1 MYRHLAIF
9 IMQHSWPASSP
20 SLDGSHGQHDA
31 CRTVR
36 ARLHNCVAGD
46 LRSGVPAEATLID
59 RMESHM
65 ATCPR
70 CARVEARRQSMRPA
84 MAAAGA
90 RATIQSDTV
99 TPQRVQALVQAVRRQ
114 GLRG

>member
-9 IMQHSWPASSP
+9 IMQHSSPASAASP
-20 SLDGSHGQHDA
+20 GASHGKHDGS
-31 CRTVR
+31 RTVR
-36 ARLHNCVAGD
+36 ARLHSDVAGD

-70 CARVEARRQSMRPA
+70 RARVEAQRQSMRLT
-84 MAAAGA
+84 MAAVGA

-99 TPQRVQALVQAVRRQ
+99 TPQRVHALVQAVRRQ
-114 GLRG
+114 GARG